1 MMKEEKKLN
10 MEKVKQVVLIGIA
23 VILLGVGFA
32 NYEPSSNSNQQ
43 MAIVQNEDMIGDVQL
58 VSSNAVVENENVIS
72 SAIVENDNTIS
83 YNISENNMTVAKAE
97 DTNSDNYFETTR
109 LERDSM
115 YSKMLETYQK
125 ILDNENLVET
135 QKAIAVQEI
144 SNINNNQNAIM
155 ISENLIK
162 NKGYEDAVVLV
173 NVDVINVVVKSAFLS
188 NEDIGKIQNII
199 EREFDVSL
207 ENVNISSRK

>member
-1 MMKEEKKLN
+1 MKEEKKLN

-32 NYEPSSNSNQQ
+32 NYEPSDNVNQQ
-43 MAIVQNEDMIGDVQL
+43 IAIVENEDMIGDVQL
-58 VSSNAVVENENVIS
+58 VSSNAVVENENLIS
-72 SAIVENDNTIS
+72 SAIVENDNSNSSILAKNNDTI
-83 YNISENNMTVAKAE
+83 ENVESSNT
-97 DTNSDNYFETTR
+97 DNYFETTR
-109 LERDSM
+109 FERDSM
-115 YSKMLETYQK
+115 YSKMLESYQK

>member
-1 MMKEEKKLN
+1 MKEEKKLN

>member
-1 MMKEEKKLN
+1 MKEEKKLN

-23 VILLGVGFA
+23 VILLGVGLA
-32 NYEPSSNSNQQ
+32 NYEPSDNVNQQ
-43 MAIVQNEDMIGDVQL
+43 IAIVENEDMIGDVQL
-58 VSSNAVVENENVIS
+58 VSSNAVVENENLIS
-72 SAIVENDNTIS
+72 SAIVENDNSNSSILAKNNDTI
-83 YNISENNMTVAKAE
+83 ENVESSNT
-97 DTNSDNYFETTR
+97 DNYFETTR
-109 LERDSM
+109 FERDSM
-115 YSKMLETYQK
+115 YSKMLESYQK